1 MLLPTQ
7 AIFPGLLE
15 SAYRRELQKLFDHHV
30 LPRLWAKDTSLWP
43 VEDSQVESLKGNLR
57 WLDLPTQLG
66 PLLARVS
73 ARASLI
79 EPAGFEDVVFV
90 AMGDSNLAAECILRL
105 PTARLGKRTFLLDN
119 IDPDSVRAFEE
130 TLRLDKTLFV
140 FASKSGRHLET
151 HSLLLYFL
159 ERLRAVGIHSPGRH
173 FVALTAENSYLSE
186 LAVSTTS
193 LIVFFIRRASADAI
207 HH

>member
-1 MLLPTQ
+1 LLLPMQ

-43 VEDSQVESLKGNLR
+43 VEEFQVQSLKGNLR

-73 ARASLI
+73 AHASLI

-159 ERLRAVGIHSPGRH
+159 
-173 FVALTAENSYLSE
+173 
-186 LAVSTTS
+186 
-193 LIVFFIRRASADAI
+193 
-207 HH
+207 